1 MFQDPN
7 CWSTDDCLHIKTGTG
22 SIIAA
27 DTGSSFQLSEV
38 GDVRLPL
45 HTITVDVSSSNGG
58 IHRASIRISIE
69 QVSPELTH
77 STHYHTADYSHA
89 STFPYCTLLAN
100 QDDGPKSGAH
110 ASALPGYIRDSLHMG
125 CNSRVS
131 CTYDDDGD
139 DDEEDYDDDDDDD
152 QDYDEDYDD
161 DDVPSMTTAIIV
173 DLSMMMIYLSTLS
186 VFSCDMRIIVMKLVS
201 KDYRV
206 LIGRQSGRKVGDN
219 RDDVLRFRDA
229 VKVSFVTGRVFG
241 CLSDESHGST
251 VGSEARLPVS
261 YDDFLEVRS
270 ICCLVAYICV
280 RLVDS
285 DAVDECIMMQ
295 LMRVL
300 ESRSSSL
307 GKSPFASQRL
317 SYLCR

>member
-1 MFQDPN
+1 
-7 CWSTDDCLHIKTGTG
+7 
-22 SIIAA
+22 
-27 DTGSSFQLSEV
+27 
-38 GDVRLPL
+38 
-45 HTITVDVSSSNGG
+45 
-58 IHRASIRISIE
+58 
-69 QVSPELTH
+69 
-77 STHYHTADYSHA
+77 
-89 STFPYCTLLAN
+89 
-100 QDDGPKSGAH
+100 
-110 ASALPGYIRDSLHMG
+110 
-125 CNSRVS
+125 
-131 CTYDDDGD
+131 
-139 DDEEDYDDDDDDD
+139 
-152 QDYDEDYDD
+152 
-161 DDVPSMTTAIIV
+161 MTTAIFV

-219 RDDVLRFRDA
+219 RDDVGDRDNRDDVSRFWDA

>member
-7 CWSTDDCLHIKTGTG
+7 CLSTDDCLHIKTGTG

-69 QVSPELTH
+69 QVSPKLTH
-77 STHYHTADYSHA
+77 STFYHTADYSHA

-110 ASALPGYIRDSLHMG
+110 ASALPGYLRDSLHMG

-131 CTYDDDGD
+131 CT
-139 DDEEDYDDDDDDD
+139 DDDDDD
-152 QDYDEDYDD
+152 DD
-161 DDVPSMTTAIIV
+161 DDVPSMTTAMID
-173 DLSMMMIYLSTLS
+173 DLSMMIYLSTLC

-206 LIGRQSGRKVGDN
+206 LIGRHSGRKVGDN
-219 RDDVLRFRDA
+219 RDDVGDRDNRDDVSRFRDA

-241 CLSDESHGST
+241 CLSDGSHGST

-280 RLVDS
+280 RIVDS

-295 LMRVL
+295 LIRVL